1 MSYYRQDKKK
11 YKSDQQKSDSSSSLS
26 KTTERWKTF
35 RACLVEVF
43 CTYLEKIEQMQKK
56 SELLAI
62 IPIPLIETPEEREQ
76 RIIAKQKLLGEDWWR
91 SSKFAKMSHKIL
103 GQPAICPA
111 RGK

>member
-1 MSYYRQDKKK
+1 MSNFIY
-11 YKSDQQKSDSSSSLS
+11 SH
-26 KTTERWKTF
+26 KTTERRKTF

-76 RIIAKQKLLGEDWWR
+76 RIAKQKLLDEDWWR
-91 SSKFAKMSHKIL
+91 SSKFAKMAHKIL
-103 GQPAICPA
+103 GQPAIYPA